1 MSENNTKSETTQP
14 QKKKNNFRLKIKHP
28 VYEVPLPILG
38 KNIMVRALTFK
49 DKNKLISNTMNKAS
63 SINLLYN
70 VIWDLIETQD
80 VFENDFNN
88 FMNNIGWDDFIAI
101 LIGVLNISNSA
112 NGADIKL
119 KVTCEGTITDDSGN
133 EVDCGAK
140 YNVSF
145 MYKKLISSFTK
156 SDRPVYGVP
165 IEKELEDYNVKLT
178 IEYPTIYKDLSVLF
192 IIEKLREAKK
202 LFKKMNVSAKEQELY
217 LTILLNAS
225 AISKI
230 SDLSNP
236 EEFIEFNY
244 DLDHPDCLE
253 TAVNFAATLAEF
265 VDLDFINDVVNPNKF
280 GIECKAEVTCPKCG
294 TPKVLDLKEWILD
307 SFFPQE

>member
-1 MSENNTKSETTQP
+1 MSESAANPEVT
-14 QKKKNNFRLKIKHP
+14 KKKNKFRMKIKHP

-49 DKNKLISNTMNKAS
+49 DKNKLVSNTMSKAS

-70 VIWDLIETQD
+70 VIWDLIETQE
-80 VFENDFNN
+80 VFESDFDN

-101 LIGVLNISNSA
+101 LIGVLNISNSS

-119 KVTCEGTITDDSGN
+119 KIKCDGVTVDEAGD
-133 EVDCGAK
+133 EVPCRHK

-145 MYKKLISSFTK
+145 MYQNLISNFSK
-156 SDRPVYGVP
+156 STEPIYGVP
-165 IEKELEDYNVKLT
+165 VEKEIKDYNVKLT

-192 IIEKLREAKK
+192 IIEKLRDAKK
-202 LFKKMNVSAKEQELY
+202 LFKKMDVSEKEQDLY

-230 SDLSNP
+230 SDVSNP

-244 DLDHPDCLE
+244 DLDSPDCLE
-253 TAVNFAATLAEF
+253 TAIDFASTLADF
-265 VDLDFINDVVNPNKF
+265 VDLDFIDDAINPNNY
-280 GIECKAEVTCPKCG
+280 GIECKSEVTCPKCK